1 MENNGIDGVV
11 LYEDADHKFIWLG
24 SESKQ
29 RKGAVQTMQYLIV
42 DRGRGVLLDPGGVHL
57 FSRVVTA
64 ISRFISVDKIDT
76 IFFSHQ
82 DPDVSSG
89 IALWLG
95 ITKAKIYISS
105 LWVRFMPHFGI
116 VDISRMVPIPDKGMS
131 ISLPSGSNMKCIPSF
146 YAFSRA
152 VRFIR

>member
-57 FSRVVTA
+57 FPELLR
-64 ISRFISVDKIDT
+64 
-76 IFFSHQ
+76 
-82 DPDVSSG
+82 
-89 IALWLG
+89 L
-95 ITKAKIYISS
+95 
-105 LWVRFMPHFGI
+105 
-116 VDISRMVPIPDKGMS
+116 
-131 ISLPSGSNMKCIPSF
+131 
-146 YAFSRA
+146 
-152 VRFIR
+152 